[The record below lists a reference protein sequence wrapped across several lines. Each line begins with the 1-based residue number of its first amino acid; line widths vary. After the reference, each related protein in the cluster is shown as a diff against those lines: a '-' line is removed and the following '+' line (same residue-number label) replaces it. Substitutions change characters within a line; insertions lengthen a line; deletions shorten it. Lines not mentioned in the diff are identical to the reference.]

1 MNPEYALDHVR
12 WDNKLDTYH
21 MCMRT
26 RIAINLF
33 MAAPDAMKPSIL
45 IFFI

>member
-1 MNPEYALDHVR
+1 
-12 WDNKLDTYH
+12 
-21 MCMRT
+21 MRT

-45 IFFI
+45 IFFIWYWYLGLGNKMYSISFT